1 MTLKYSQIL
10 VAVDGSKEAEW
21 AFKKSVGIAKRNH
34 ATLNLVNI
42 IDTRSF
48 AAIEAYDRSI
58 ADRAQKFAEDLLG
71 GYKKEA
77 NAAGVENVNIL
88 VDYGSPKTMISRE
101 LARKVTADL
110 IICGATGLNAVER
123 FLIGSVSEHIV
134 RSANCDVLVV
144 RTEEMDDDDIA
155 VSTYQANDEIESNS
169 PNDYIVGDKTPLRDS
184 SNSDVGKDIG
194 RR

>member
-1 MTLKYSQIL
+1 MTLKYEQIL

-21 AFKKSVGIAKRNH
+21 AFRKSVGIATRNN

-58 ADRAQKFAEDLLG
+58 ADRAQKFAEDLLSD
-71 GYKKEA
+71 YKKEA
-77 NAAGVENVNIL
+77 MAAGVQTVNIV
-88 VDYGSPKTMISRE
+88 VDYGSPKTMIPRD
-101 LARKVTADL
+101 LASKVHADL

-134 RSANCDVLVV
+134 RSAKCDVLVV
-144 RTEEMDDDDIA
+144 RTDDAPSDLMNRTD
-155 VSTYQANDEIESNS
+155 QNQN
-169 PNDYIVGDKTPLRDS
+169 PS
-184 SNSDVGKDIG
+184 S
-194 RR
+194 

>member
-10 VAVDGSKEAEW
+10 VAVDGSKEAEY
-21 AFKKSVGIAKRNH
+21 AFKKSVGIAERNN

-71 GYKKEA
+71 GYKREA
-77 NAAGVENVNIL
+77 EAGGVQKVNII
-88 VDYGSPKTMISRE
+88 VDYGSPKTLISRE
-101 LARKVTADL
+101 LAERIHADL

-134 RSANCDVLVV
+134 RSAKCDVLVV
-144 RTEEMDDDDIA
+144 RT
-155 VSTYQANDEIESNS
+155 DEIDDKLAAADTSSEQ
-169 PNDYIVGDKTPLRDS
+169 IVGDKTPLQQQGDTT
-184 SNSDVGKDIG
+184 VGDDIG

>member
-1 MTLKYSQIL
+1 MTLKYKQIL

-21 AFKKSVGIAKRNH
+21 AFKKSVGIAQRNN

-58 ADRAQKFAEDLLG
+58 ADRAQTFAEELLG
-71 GYKKEA
+71 DYEKEA
-77 NAAGVENVNIL
+77 KAAGVEKVNLI

-101 LARKVTADL
+101 IAAKINVDL
-110 IICGATGLNAVER
+110 IICGATGLNTVER

-134 RSANCDVLVV
+134 RSAKCDVLVV
-144 RTEEMDDDDIA
+144 RTEEKA
-155 VSTYQANDEIESNS
+155 DE
-169 PNDYIVGDKTPLRDS
+169 L
-184 SNSDVGKDIG
+184 SDE
-194 RR
+194 RRQL

>member
-1 MTLKYSQIL
+1 MTLKYEQIL

-21 AFKKSVGIAKRNH
+21 AFKKSVGIATRNN

-58 ADRAQKFAEDLLG
+58 ADRAQKFAEDLLAD
-71 GYKKEA
+71 YKKEA
-77 NAAGVENVNIL
+77 VAAGVQNVNI
-88 VDYGSPKTMISRE
+88 VVEYGSPKTMISRD
-101 LARKVTADL
+101 LATKVHADL

-144 RTEEMDDDDIA
+144 RTDDA
-155 VSTYQANDEIESNS
+155 
-169 PNDYIVGDKTPLRDS
+169 P
-184 SNSDVGKDIG
+184 SDLKG
-194 RR
+194 RAEDNQNPTA